1 MKTNKESI
9 MKNNSHKLTLY
20 KSETYQIIIPGAL
33 DTARVDDT
41 NPLNI
46 SVEENDDGKP
56 ISILTGLMDK
66 AALQGLLR
74 RLYAPGLPQISVNC
88 VRTRKKNNI

>member
-1 MKTNKESI
+1 VKTNKKSI
-9 MKNNSHKLTLY
+9 MKNNAHKLTLY
-20 KSETYQIIIPGAL
+20 KPETYQIIIPGAL

-46 SVEENDDGKP
+46 TVEENNDGKP
-56 ISILTGLMDK
+56 ISILTGLMDQ

-74 RLYAPGLPQISVNC
+74 RLYALGLPLSSVNC
-88 VRTRKKNNI
+88 VRTCKKNNI